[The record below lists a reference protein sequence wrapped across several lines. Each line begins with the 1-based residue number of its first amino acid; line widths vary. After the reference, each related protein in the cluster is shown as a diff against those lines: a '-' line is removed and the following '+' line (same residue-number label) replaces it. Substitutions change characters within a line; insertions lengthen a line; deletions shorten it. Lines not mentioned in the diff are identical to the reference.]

1 MPEFLFEAP
10 APHLVYG
17 ILRPGVVSGYEP
29 LTQNCDI
36 LPIAVDALVADVVA
50 YSRHTADNAAFDPE
64 PALFGNPR
72 AIHEVF
78 QGQDAE
84 EVHAGHP

>member
-50 YSRHTADNAAFDPE
+50 YCRHTADNAAEFTAFAPLCDPL
-64 PALFGNPR
+64 PV
-72 AIHEVF
+72 HEVF
-78 QGQDAE
+78 
-84 EVHAGHP
+84 